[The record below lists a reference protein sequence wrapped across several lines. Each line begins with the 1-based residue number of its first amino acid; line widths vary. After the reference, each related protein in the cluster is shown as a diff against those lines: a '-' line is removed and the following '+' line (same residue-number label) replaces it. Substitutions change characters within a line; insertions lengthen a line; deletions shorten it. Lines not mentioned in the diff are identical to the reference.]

1 MKRFSSGMAGRA
13 LGVVLFIIVVAAA
26 AAAGWYFFVRSTPEK
41 TVRQF
46 MAASDANDVEAI
58 KPLLSSRSREA
69 MSRMESLL
77 PKDSNAAKEKGP
89 QTDYKLGKAKING
102 DKATVPMRVK
112 LPERASKL
120 MSTAEL
126 TITWGLV
133 KEKGKWVIDMGET
146 MNAMAGNLLGPRN
159 TPK

>member
-77 PKDSNAAKEKGP
+77 PQGAKEKGP
-89 QTDYKLGKAKING
+89 QTDYELGKARING
-102 DKATVPMRVK
+102 DKATVPMIVK
-112 LPERASKL
+112 LPEKASKL
-120 MSTAEL
+120 MSMAEL

-133 KEKGKWVIDMGET
+133 KENGKWVIDMGET
-146 MNAMAGNLLGPRN
+146 MKAMAGNLLGPER